1 MLDVPIFDIYSVPA
15 DGGGE
20 QIPVHESGVDSYLES
35 ISPDGRWMAIR
46 ETQPDTKG
54 DILAVA
60 LDGETDSLIIR
71 DSPFDE
77 RFASFSPDGRFVAYE
92 SDDTGRIEVY
102 VRSVLH
108 QPLRQLDQPWV

>member
-1 MLDVPIFDIYSVPA
+1 
-15 DGGGE
+15 
-20 QIPVHESGVDSYLES
+20 
-35 ISPDGRWMAIR
+35 MAIR

-102 VRSVLH
+102 V
-108 QPLRQLDQPWV
+108 QPLYDPVCSPPTTTPAGPAVGMTSPLMANDSFSHESPRPRCREKSA